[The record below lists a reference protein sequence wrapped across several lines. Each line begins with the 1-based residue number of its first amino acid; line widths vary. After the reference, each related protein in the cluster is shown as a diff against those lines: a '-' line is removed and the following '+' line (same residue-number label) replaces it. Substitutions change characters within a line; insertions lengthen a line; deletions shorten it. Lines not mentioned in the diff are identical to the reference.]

1 MNPMD
6 CKQAQNVWS
15 RVMAAQTA
23 ALCTNAEKAP
33 EKTAR
38 AQQAPAVSITP
49 EQVMP
54 GDARGALRRGN
65 LPLPCRAH
73 VRLRQKDAACH
84 FPRRALSREKA
95 GGNLFPAHRQEGM
108 PKKAGKPLHHLP
120 TPRRSAGSISA
131 SFPRASTM
139 KRLPPCPARG
149 LARCANLRSTS
160 AATRRASTSCCKAVS
175 ETETRRLPRW

>member
-23 ALCTNAEKAP
+23 APCTNAEKAP

-38 AQQAPAVSITP
+38 TQQAPAVSITP
-49 EQVMP
+49 EQVMQAMHEELC
-54 GDARGALRRGN
+54 DAETYRCLAARMSGCARKTLLAISHDERCHAKKLGAIYFLLTG
-65 LPLPCRAH
+65 
-73 VRLRQKDAACH
+73 
-84 FPRRALSREKA
+84 
-95 GGNLFPAHRQEGM
+95 
-108 PKKAGKPLHHLP
+108 KKACQKSRKTPASP
-120 TPRRSAGSISA
+120 ATPRRFAGSISA

-139 KRLPPCPARG
+139 KPLPPCPARG

>member
-38 AQQAPAVSITP
+38 TQQAPAVSITP

-73 VRLRQKDAACH
+73 GPAAPERRCLP
-84 FPRRALSREKA
+84 FPTTSAVTRKSWGQSIFCSPARRHAPKSRKT
-95 GGNLFPAHRQEGM
+95 PAS
-108 PKKAGKPLHHLP
+108 PA